1 MEKNL
6 LIFIS
11 IVLLNSVP
19 TYADNESELPAL
31 PTSFEVQVEEKSV
44 SDSSKSFWQKFKEYF
59 GFGEEKKIVEKQP
72 DITPGVR
79 KKEDKGHAQSESMN
93 DGQLIGNKQNYDSI
107 SDGIPPLGSTDEGP
121 INVKSPAAENEG
133 DVPDQ
138 IKLPEG
144 FGEDVIKNPD
154 SSASSNEPT
163 QDVTNLS
170 ENPRKNNN
178 PEAPKIP
185 DNLAEAK
192 NNSAKE
198 AIEPTTQELIIPQL
212 SEGDESKEKA
222 PLEKDAAKEAIEPTT
237 QELSIPQLSEADE
250 GKEKAPLEK
259 DAAKEAMEPTTQE
272 LSIPQLSEADEG
284 KEKAALKNDAT
295 KEAIEP
301 KIEEMPAVKLELPTH
316 KPEESTANSPNIT
329 VPEYADAAKQPN
341 EEEVAISKYKKAFE
355 AKSSKPVV
363 VPKLSE
369 NELSL
374 DNKSKQVD
382 LKAADLEA
390 FDTKQLQF
398 VNNEAQVLILPN
410 DDIVLGMLVDEAKLD
425 QIDFRSY
432 IDRFWDNY
440 NRLKR
445 EPKRL
450 EIERFID
457 NYDELFD
464 VNNSL
469 YEAK

>member
-192 NNSAKE
+192 NNS
-198 AIEPTTQELIIPQL
+198 
-212 SEGDESKEKA
+212 
-222 PLEKDAAKEAIEPTT
+222 
-237 QELSIPQLSEADE
+237 
-250 GKEKAPLEK
+250 
-259 DAAKEAMEPTTQE
+259 
-272 LSIPQLSEADEG
+272 
-284 KEKAALKNDAT
+284 
-295 KEAIEP
+295 
-301 KIEEMPAVKLELPTH
+301 
-316 KPEESTANSPNIT
+316 
-329 VPEYADAAKQPN
+329 
-341 EEEVAISKYKKAFE
+341 
-355 AKSSKPVV
+355 
-363 VPKLSE
+363 
-369 NELSL
+369 
-374 DNKSKQVD
+374 
-382 LKAADLEA
+382 
-390 FDTKQLQF
+390 
-398 VNNEAQVLILPN
+398 
-410 DDIVLGMLVDEAKLD
+410 
-425 QIDFRSY
+425 
-432 IDRFWDNY
+432 
-440 NRLKR
+440 
-445 EPKRL
+445 
-450 EIERFID
+450 
-457 NYDELFD
+457 
-464 VNNSL
+464 
-469 YEAK
+469 

>member
-198 AIEPTTQELIIPQL
+198 AIEPTTQEL
-212 SEGDESKEKA
+212 
-222 PLEKDAAKEAIEPTT
+222 
-237 QELSIPQLSEADE
+237 SIPQLSEADE

-432 IDRFWDNY
+432 VDRFWDNY

>member
-222 PLEKDAAKEAIEPTT
+222 PLEKDAAKEA
-237 QELSIPQLSEADE
+237 
-250 GKEKAPLEK
+250 
-259 DAAKEAMEPTTQE
+259 MEPTTQE

-341 EEEVAISKYKKAFE
+341 EEEVAISKYKKASE

-432 IDRFWDNY
+432 IHRFWDNY